1 MVSAAAELE
10 RVAELCERLDLA
22 ADEGALADEVLVP
35 IADLL
40 GAETASLRC
49 FGVAHGAPVPL
60 RIVSHEI
67 PHGVKEAYLDRYF
80 TLDPIRRLLAVRFD
94 APQFPDPRRRGAWSR
109 ERAHVPAGGY
119 AQEFRRYRREF
130 LLPNRFYRH
139 LGFCVRDSARRVLA
153 LDFHRCQGAR
163 DFGPLEHARA
173 HVVAAYLHAQVGSQ
187 RPVAAS
193 PGVALSRRETQVA
206 EAVASGLSNK
216 HVAERLGIS
225 VRTVE
230 NHLRSIFAK
239 CGVTT
244 RTQLVARLYR
254 DAPRG

>member
-1 MVSAAAELE
+1 
-10 RVAELCERLDLA
+10 
-22 ADEGALADEVLVP
+22 
-35 IADLL
+35 
-40 GAETASLRC
+40 
-49 FGVAHGAPVPL
+49 VPL
-60 RIVSHEI
+60 HIGSIGI
-67 PHGVKEAYLDRYF
+67 PHGVKEAYLDRYIN
-80 TLDPIRRLLAVRFD
+80 LDPIPRLLAGQFD
-94 APQFPDPRRRGAWSR
+94 APQFANPRRRGEWSS

-139 LGFCVRDSARRVLA
+139 IGFCVRDSARRVLA

-163 DFGPLEHARA
+163 DFAPLEHARA

-187 RPVAAS
+187 RPIAAS
-193 PGVALSRRETQVA
+193 PVVALSRRETQVA

-216 HVAERLGIS
+216 HVAERLDIS

-244 RTQLVARLYR
+244 RTQLVARLHG
-254 DAPRG
+254 DARQAE

>member
-1 MVSAAAELE
+1 VVSAAAELE

-22 ADEGALADEVLVP
+22 ADGGDLADELLEP

-40 GAETASLRC
+40 DAETASLRC
-49 FGVAHGAPVPL
+49 FGVARGAPVPL
-60 RIVSHEI
+60 HIVSIGI
-67 PHGVKEAYLDRYF
+67 PHGVKEAYLDRY
-80 TLDPIRRLLAVRFD
+80 L
-94 APQFPDPRRRGAWSR
+94 RRRGAWSS

-139 LGFCVRDSARRVLA
+139 IGFCVRDSARRVLA

-163 DFGPLEHARA
+163 DFAPLEHARA

-187 RPVAAS
+187 RPIAAS
-193 PGVALSRRETQVA
+193 PVVALSRRETQVA
-206 EAVASGLSNK
+206 EAVALGLSNK
-216 HVAERLGIS
+216 HVAERLDIS

-244 RTQLVARLYR
+244 RTQLVARLHG
-254 DAPRG
+254 DARQAE

>member
-1 MVSAAAELE
+1 
-10 RVAELCERLDLA
+10 
-22 ADEGALADEVLVP
+22 
-35 IADLL
+35 
-40 GAETASLRC
+40 
-49 FGVAHGAPVPL
+49 VPL
-60 RIVSHEI
+60 DIVSIGI

-80 TLDPIRRLLAVRFD
+80 ALDPIRRLLAARLD
-94 APQFPDPRRRGAWSR
+94 APQFADPRRRGAWSS
-109 ERAHVPAGGY
+109 ERGDVPAGGY

-130 LLPNRFYRH
+130 LLPNGFHRH

-163 DFGPLEHARA
+163 DFEPLEHARA
-173 HVVAAYLHAQVGSQ
+173 HVVAAYLQAQVRSQ
-187 RPVAAS
+187 WPVAAS

-216 HVAERLGIS
+216 HVAERLDIS

-239 CGVTT
+239 YGVTT
-244 RTQLVARLYR
+244 RTQLVASLHGSG
-254 DAPRG
+254 PRG